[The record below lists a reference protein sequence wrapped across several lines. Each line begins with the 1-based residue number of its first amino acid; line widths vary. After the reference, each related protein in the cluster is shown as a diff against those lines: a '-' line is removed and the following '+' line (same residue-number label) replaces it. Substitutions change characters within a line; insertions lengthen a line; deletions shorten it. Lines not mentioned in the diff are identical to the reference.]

1 MPASESQPVASQS
14 GSSANGAE
22 GEAGGAK
29 GGNGGGGGGAVVPL
43 AKGGSKSSA
52 ATRQCHGLPG

>member
-1 MPASESQPVASQS
+1 MPASESQPVASHS
-14 GSSANGAE
+14 GSSANGAD

-29 GGNGGGGGGAVVPL
+29 GGSGGGGAVVPL
-43 AKGGSKSSA
+43 MKGGSKSSA

>member
-1 MPASESQPVASQS
+1 MPASESQPVASHS
-14 GSSANGAE
+14 GSSANGAD

-29 GGNGGGGGGAVVPL
+29 GGSGGGGGAVVPL
-43 AKGGSKSSA
+43 MKGGSKSSA